1 MIQLER
7 DIKLDI
13 ISGKYKCASGN
24 DTVYVTTAFATA
36 ANGIFLYI
44 NYFTSYI
51 YINPKYALGSQN
63 GSYVNEN

>member
-24 DTVYVTTAFATA
+24 DPVDVTTAFAT

-51 YINPKYALGSQN
+51 YIHPKYALGSQN